1 MKKLKLLGTFLMFA
15 VVSGTTHGIEEVE
28 VDTELQLLLDVS
40 GSVNSRE
47 YQLQLD
53 GYANSF
59 ASDNLQQAIL
69 AGPVGSIAVQLIM
82 WSGENDQQVMIDWTL
97 VDSIESASSL
107 STTIASLAR
116 PFAGWTA
123 IGEAIEFGYPLF
135 QDNGFSGTQNIIDV
149 SGDGTNNNGVAPE
162 QARALA
168 LANGV
173 DTINGIVISP
183 SQYVADEY
191 LENVIGGED
200 AFMLATN
207 NFQTFEQAID
217 QKLIGEISGVK
228 PADAVAVSTP
238 HSISLFVIAL
248 LFTLH
253 RSRMTLVA

>member
-1 MKKLKLLGTFLMFA
+1 MKKFKLFSAFLMFTI
-15 VVSGTTHGIEEVE
+15 VSETIQAIEEVE

-59 ASDNLQQAIL
+59 ASGNLQQAIL

-82 WSGENDQQVMIDWTL
+82 WSGANDQQVMIDWTL
-97 VDSIESASSL
+97 VDSIESSNSL
-107 STTIASLAR
+107 STTIANLSR

-135 QDNGFSGTQNIIDV
+135 QDNGFSGSQNIVDV
-149 SGDGTNNNGVAPE
+149 SGDGTNNNGMAPE

-183 SQYVADEY
+183 SQNVADEY

-200 AFMLATN
+200 AFMLATD

-217 QKLIGEISGVK
+217 QKLVGEITGEK
-228 PADAVAVSTP
+228 PTDAVSVPTP
-238 HSISLFVIAL
+238 QSIGLFALAL
-248 LFTLH
+248 LFTLRRTFIH
-253 RSRMTLVA
+253 AS